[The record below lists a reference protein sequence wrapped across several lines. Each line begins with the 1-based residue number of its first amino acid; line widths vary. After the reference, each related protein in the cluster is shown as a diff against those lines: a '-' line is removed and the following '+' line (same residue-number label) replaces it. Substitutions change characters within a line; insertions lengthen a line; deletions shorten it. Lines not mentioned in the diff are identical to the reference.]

1 MYDIILFAQGVARAD
16 FFYLIADGKAETS
29 AGHVCD
35 LGMLFSLIFNFN
47 TQTTFINNKAAI
59 SLIEKFLLG

>member
-35 LGMLFSLIFNFN
+35 LGMRMMMHCSDSALFKGIFH
-47 TQTTFINNKAAI
+47 TH
-59 SLIEKFLLG
+59 